1 MPTFKPDT
9 LLHIGYQ
16 LFTGIGCSPEDARTV
31 ADHLV
36 ESSLF
41 GHDSHGVIRLYEYV
55 GLVRDGVWDPRG
67 TPHIVDERPCTA
79 VIDGG
84 GAMGQVG
91 AAFAAQVAMDKAREN
106 GTATVTLR
114 NCRHVGRCGAYPLM
128 IARQGFI
135 GLMFVNAGRL
145 GRQITPYGGL
155 DGKLST
161 NPIAFAAPRRQGEP
175 IMVDMATSMSAE
187 GKVRVANNKGA
198 ALPEGF
204 IIDHQGNP
212 STDPQAFL
220 GDPPG
225 AILPLGGTAAHKGY
239 CLSMMVELLGGALGG
254 EGCAN
259 GAQTMDSNG
268 VLLMVYHIE
277 HFTDLERFY
286 DEVEI
291 LVDHVHSSRIDPKVG
306 EILLPG
312 EPEFRSAA
320 QRRQEGI
327 PIDETTWSHICDAA
341 RALDLDPDAWQEEA
355 IHT

>member
-41 GHDSHGVIRLYEYV
+41 GHDSHGVIRFYEYV

-225 AILPLGGTAAHKGY
+225 AILPLGGTAAGHKGY
-239 CLSMMVELLGGALGG
+239 GLNVAIELLAGVLSGT
-254 EGCAN
+254 GCI
-259 GAQTMDSNG
+259 GKDQQMCNG
-268 VLLMVYHIE
+268 VLLITLDVAQ
-277 HFTDLERFY
+277 FLPL
-286 DEVEI
+286 DEFFRESEVFI
-291 LVDHVHSSRIDPKVG
+291 RHVKSSPPATG
-306 EILLPG
+306 FSEILLPG
-312 EPEFRSAA
+312 EIEAKVKKERES
-320 QRRQEGI
+320 EGI
-327 PIDETTWSHICDAA
+327 FIEDETWGQILECG
-341 RALDLDPDAWQEEA
+341 RKFGLDLEA
-355 IHT
+355 CIG